1 MWNLCQSAQ
10 VPWNFVE
17 NNLRKEQ
24 DIQGVER
31 MYPEAYRNKYRQQD
45 VMSASPLR
53 LVIMTYDL
61 AIRACEQKDFA
72 KAIKTISALRD
83 ALDMDYPD
91 VAVGLFRLYQ
101 WCLDC
106 IRAGDYASAITTLS
120 ELRSAWA
127 TTEQTITVRQTTVKT
142 SPAYATSLGNILT

>member
-1 MWNLCQSAQ
+1 M
-10 VPWNFVE
+10 
-17 NNLRKEQ
+17 
-24 DIQGVER
+24 
-31 MYPEAYRNKYRQQD
+31 MYQEAYRNKYKQQD

-61 AIRACEQKDFA
+61 AIRACEQQDFV

-83 ALDMDYPD
+83 TLDLDYPD
-91 VAVGLFRLYQ
+91 VALGLFRLYQ

-106 IRAGDYASAITTLS
+106 IRKGDYASAITTLS

-127 TTEQTITVRQTTVKT
+127 ATEQTIVARQTATNT
-142 SPAYATSLGNILT
+142 SPAYTTSFGNILT

>member
-1 MWNLCQSAQ
+1 M
-10 VPWNFVE
+10 
-17 NNLRKEQ
+17 
-24 DIQGVER
+24 
-31 MYPEAYRNKYRQQD
+31 MYQEAYRNKYKQQD

-61 AIRACEQKDFA
+61 AIRACEQHDFE

-83 ALDMDYPD
+83 TLDMDYPD
-91 VAVGLFRLYQ
+91 VALGLFRLYQ

-106 IRAGDYASAITTLS
+106 IRNNDYGSAIATLT

-127 TTEQTITVRQTTVKT
+127 ATEQTIVARQSTMKAA
-142 SPAYATSLGNILT
+142 PAYATSLGSILT